1 MPVAIKQSLVLALMT
16 TLLPGLSLAAPF
28 PFTSPDGHRHAGRHP
43 FHHPWQHRPA
53 PDAMPAAAH
62 DRPPAP
68 ALLAEPRPDLP
79 VPASG
84 DDCAHLA
91 AGAPFD
97 LPLLSTLFHPA
108 WDDLDEHQQAV
119 LAPFAP
125 EWNTWPMA
133 ERRSWLAFADRMQS
147 LDEQQRRR
155 ARRRILEWANMSP
168 EERRIARINH
178 QRSQRHPPPER
189 MREWE
194 QYRSLTWSERE
205 ALRRAAAAERESAAR
220 QHGLARHPGPPL
232 PGQLPD
238 ESTHSLVPAGNLR
251 TLIGQPRHDG
261 APPEAPPGPPPDRH
275 RPGEGPP
282 PLPGEQ
288 PGEPPPLPV
297 SGPGRPR

>member
-53 PDAMPAAAH
+53 PDAMPAGVH

-108 WDDLDEHQQAV
+108 WDDLDENQQAV

-147 LDEQQRRR
+147 LDEQQRSS
-155 ARRRILEWANMSP
+155 ISL
-168 EERRIARINH
+168 RIALNPPTPFALNVRIG
-178 QRSQRHPPPER
+178 PAEIAFTR
-189 MREWE
+189 MLSSPKSRAK
-194 QYRSLTWSERE
+194 YLTFASKL
-205 ALRRAAAAERESAAR
+205 ALAT
-220 QHGLARHPGPPL
+220 PI
-232 PGQLPD
+232 
-238 ESTHSLVPAGNLR
+238 
-251 TLIGQPRHDG
+251 TL
-261 APPEAPPGPPPDRH
+261 
-275 RPGEGPP
+275 
-282 PLPGEQ
+282 
-288 PGEPPPLPV
+288 
-297 SGPGRPR
+297 